1 MKPGSWYICG
11 FCVTFVYFY
20 VYAINAI
27 RGEIN
32 GPRRGHHP
40 QPPYSRSNRKVALT
54 LVIYSV
60 SQSSLDY
67 LGTPF
72 LSYRW
77 MDPKTL

>member
-54 LVIYSV
+54 LVIYM
-60 SQSSLDY
+60 Y
-67 LGTPF
+67 E
-72 LSYRW
+72 SYFIIFGLIKYRVT
-77 MDPKTL
+77 MVV